1 MDENNLLDPLNDLH
15 LYMLYLVFLSSLTNV
30 QQELLEDWNN
40 HPLSCR
46 RNVFPYEL
54 SSKK

>member
-15 LYMLYLVFLSSLTNV
+15 LYMLYLVFLPSLTNV

-40 HPLSCR
+40 DLLSCR

>member
-15 LYMLYLVFLSSLTNV
+15 FYMLYLVYLSSLTNV

-40 HPLSCR
+40 HLLSCR
-46 RNVFPYEL
+46 QNVFPYEL